1 VAELKRQLGLLDS
14 TMINVGTIIASAIFI
29 VPSTI
34 ALQLHASAPTI
45 LVWVVGGA
53 VSLLGALCV
62 AELGAAMPRAGG
74 LYVYLSEAYGPVW
87 GYLYGWTSGVVI
99 NPASIAAIAVG
110 FATYVGFFTPL
121 GAAGIKAVAIASI
134 VALTV
139 LNCLGVKPGTVT
151 QNALTLI
158 KMGVLAALIVIGFVL
173 PGGSAA
179 NFRPLWPEGS
189 FGSLIA
195 PFGVAMVAALWA
207 YDGWIEI
214 TYVGGEVKDPE
225 RNLPRSIVLSTLI
238 GIALYCLV
246 TASFTYVLSP
256 AKMAASSLV
265 ASDAAQVTLG
275 RAGAG
280 LVAVAIMVA
289 TLGANNGIV
298 LTAARVPYAM
308 ARDGVLPRWLAGV
321 HPRFLTPVPSLVVQA
336 VIAIAL
342 TFTGTYNQLF
352 TYAIFASF
360 VSYAAGCGAVIRLR
374 HGAPGLARPYRT
386 WGYPVTP
393 IVFIAFAAWLVGNTI
408 AEQPRDAGIGT
419 ALILAGLPFYYW
431 WRRVAIRP
439 PIPASRAAPAPAPP
453 PASYRRT

>member
-1 VAELKRQLGLLDS
+1 MAELKRQLGLLDS

-110 FATYVGFFTPL
+110 FATYLGFFTPL

-173 PGGSAA
+173 PGGSVA

-225 RNLPRSIVLSTLI
+225 RNLPRSIVLSTVI

-280 LVAVAIMVA
+280 LVAVAIMIA
-289 TLGANNGIV
+289 TLGSNNGI
-298 LTAARVPYAM
+298 
-308 ARDGVLPRWLAGV
+308 
-321 HPRFLTPVPSLVVQA
+321 RFLTPVPSLVVQA

-352 TYAIFASF
+352 TYVIFAEF

>member
-1 VAELKRQLGLLDS
+1 MAELKRQLGLLDS

-158 KMGVLAALIVIGFVL
+158 KMGVLAALIVMGFVL

-408 AEQPRDAGIGT
+408 AEQPRESAVGV
-419 ALILAGLPFYYW
+419 ALMLAGLPLYW
-431 WRRVAIRP
+431 WMRGWRSPVIG
-439 PIPASRAAPAPAPP
+439 SQ
-453 PASYRRT
+453 

>member
-1 VAELKRQLGLLDS
+1 MAELKRQLGLLDS

-29 VPSTI
+29 VPSAI
-34 ALQLHASAPTI
+34 ALQLHASLPTI
-45 LVWVVGGA
+45 LVWIVGGL
-53 VSLLGALCV
+53 VSLLGALSV
-62 AELGAAMPRAGG
+62 AELGAAMPQAGG
-74 LYVYLSEAYGPVW
+74 QYVYLTEAYGPVW

-158 KMGVLAALIVIGFVL
+158 KMGVLAALIVMGFVL

-225 RNLPRSIVLSTLI
+225 RNLPRSIVLSTVI

-321 HPRFLTPVPSLVVQA
+321 HPRFLTPVPSLVVQGM
-336 VIAIAL
+336 ISIAL
-342 TFTGTYNQLF
+342 TWISTEPSWKDTYSRLF
-352 TYAIFASF
+352 TYVVLSEF
-360 VSYAAGCGAVIRLR
+360 VFYEMSCGAVLRLR
-374 HGAPGLARPYRT
+374 HKAAALVRPYRT

-393 IVFIAFAAWLVGNTI
+393 IVFILFSLWLVINT
-408 AEQPRDAGIGT
+408 AREQPRDAAAGA
-419 ALILAGLPFYYW
+419 ALILAGLPIYFL
-431 WRRVAIRP
+431 RRG
-439 PIPASRAAPAPAPP
+439 AAV
-453 PASYRRT
+453 R

>member
-1 VAELKRQLGLLDS
+1 
-14 TMINVGTIIASAIFI
+14 MINVGTIIASAIFI

-158 KMGVLAALIVIGFVL
+158 KMGVLAALIVMGFVL

-214 TYVGGEVKDPE
+214 TYVGGEVKVPE

-246 TASFTYVLSP
+246 TVSFTYVLSP

-280 LVAVAIMVA
+280 LVAVAIMIA
-289 TLGANNGIV
+289 TLGSNNGIV

-321 HPRFLTPVPSLVVQA
+321 HPRFLTPVPSLVVQG
-336 VIAIAL
+336 IISIAL
-342 TFTGTYNQLF
+342 TWISTEPSWKDTYSRLF
-352 TYAIFASF
+352 TYAVLSSF
-360 VSYAAGCGAVIRLR
+360 VFYAMSCGAVLRLR
-374 HGAPGLARPYRT
+374 HKAAALVRPYKT

-393 IVFIAFAAWLVGNTI
+393 IVFILFSLWLVINT
-408 AEQPRDAGIGT
+408 AWEQPRDAVAGA
-419 ALILAGLPFYYW
+419 ALILAGLPIYFL
-431 WRRVAIRP
+431 RRGAVAR
-439 PIPASRAAPAPAPP
+439 
-453 PASYRRT
+453 

>member
-1 VAELKRQLGLLDS
+1 MAELKRQLGLLDS

-29 VPSTI
+29 VPSAI
-34 ALQLHASAPTI
+34 ALQLHASLPTI
-45 LVWVVGGA
+45 LVWIVGGL
-53 VSLLGALCV
+53 VSLLGALSV
-62 AELGAAMPRAGG
+62 AELGAAMPEAGG
-74 LYVYLSEAYGPVW
+74 QYVYLTKAYGPVW
-87 GYLYGWTSGVVI
+87 GYLYGWASGVVI

-110 FATYVGFFTPL
+110 FATYFGFFVPL
-121 GAAGIKAVAIASI
+121 ADAGIKAVAVASI
-134 VALTV
+134 VALTA
-139 LNCLGVKPGTVT
+139 LNCLGVRLGAIT
-151 QNALTLI
+151 QDVLTLI
-158 KMGVLAALIVIGFVL
+158 KMALLVVLIVAGFVL
-173 PGGSAA
+173 PGGSVA
-179 NFRPLWPEGS
+179 NLSPLWPPAG
-189 FGSLIA
+189 GLIA

-342 TFTGTYNQLF
+342 AFTGTYNQLF
-352 TYAIFASF
+352 TYVIFAEF

-393 IVFIAFAAWLVGNTI
+393 IVFIAFAAWLVYNTI
-408 AEQPRDAGIGT
+408 VETPRDSAIGAG
-419 ALILAGLPFYYW
+419 LILLGLPGYW
-431 WRRVAIRP
+431 YWKKRR
-439 PIPASRAAPAPAPP
+439 
-453 PASYRRT
+453 